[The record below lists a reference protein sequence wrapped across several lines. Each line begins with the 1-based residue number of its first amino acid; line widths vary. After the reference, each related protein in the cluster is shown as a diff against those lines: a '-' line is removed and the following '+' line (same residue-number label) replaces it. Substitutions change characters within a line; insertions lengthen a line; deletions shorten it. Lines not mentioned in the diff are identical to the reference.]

1 MTRQKIRA
9 TLAVLVALSL
19 GGCSLLVDIDPD
31 VSSSP
36 ADGGSDASP
45 RDDANA
51 TGSTDGASEAGDAGD
66 LTDAGDAG
74 TDACLPPIASDSF
87 TREVMGGFGTADVGG
102 AWKASSTT
110 NTKVLAD
117 VGLII
122 MPAGSGAEVAL
133 EQISIR
139 DVDAMVTMMFDK
151 QSMPGDAGDG
161 GEFYAHL
168 IGRRTNAGLYSV
180 FVYVTNQ
187 NTLRLHAR
195 RDVDG
200 SSTTMAQSSE
210 IPGITNTPGMRL
222 RLRARFEGAS
232 PTRIR
237 GRVWREGSKEP
248 DGWAIDT
255 VDSAPALQVSGGLGL
270 QGYLSSRAPNGP
282 VMLAVDDFVARPI
295 SGCTP

>member
-1 MTRQKIRA
+1 MTRRKIRA
-9 TLAVLVALSL
+9 TFAVLVALSV
-19 GGCSLLVDIDPD
+19 GGCSLLVDIDSD

-45 RDDANA
+45 RDDADV
-51 TGSTDGASEAGDAGD
+51 TDSIDGAIEAGDAGD
-66 LTDAGDAG
+66 LTDAG

-87 TREVMGGFGTADVGG
+87 TREVLGGFGTADVGG
-102 AWKASSTT
+102 AWTTSSTT
-110 NTKVLAD
+110 NTAVFAD
-117 VGLII
+117 VGVIN
-122 MPAGSGAEVAL
+122 MPAGGGAEVAL
-133 EQISIR
+133 EQIAIR
-139 DVDAMVTMMFDK
+139 DVDAMVSVMFDK
-151 QSMPGDAGDG
+151 LSMPGDAGDG

-168 IGRRTNAGLYSV
+168 IGRRTDAGLYSV
-180 FVYVTNQ
+180 FIYVTNQ
-187 NTLRLHAR
+187 NSIRLHVR
-195 RDVDG
+195 RELDG
-200 SSTTMAQSSE
+200 SNTTMAQSSE
-210 IPGITNTPGMRL
+210 IPGITNTPGMKL

-237 GRVWREGSKEP
+237 GRVWRDGSKEP